1 MQSLDRSSA
10 IYATS
15 YLPYLDLS
23 HNASFPLFNTCRYT
37 VPRADLKKKKYRGAR
52 SLRFTIR
59 FDQ

>member
-23 HNASFPLFNTCRYT
+23 HNASFPLFNYLQIHC
-37 VPRADLKKKKYRGAR
+37 AACGFEEEEISRGA
-52 SLRFTIR
+52 LAAFY
-59 FDQ
+59 DKV